1 MTNNTDNIIEYKSN
15 NIIEISNKSENI
27 TNETLKSNTINSN
40 SK

>member
-15 NIIEISNKSENI
+15 NIIEISNNSDNI